1 MPYTCAVW
9 LTDAASWRGS
19 GKMKYSPKRYGTIL
33 TSIREHGTQKPN
45 ISTAI
50 QTRHLL
56 LHTFQKNALNQ
67 LEHCQFLFQWCDKDC
82 ILSKITRTCHK
93 SLLQRPQTPQSRQDK
108 NWLKRFTVA
117 RERALSSISTIP
129 QKRQMSYCLSSSMDW
144 LQSHFSKIVTSL
156 ATLFS

>member
-1 MPYTCAVW
+1 MIK
-9 LTDAASWRGS
+9 LSWF
-19 GKMKYSPKRYGTIL
+19 K
-33 TSIREHGTQKPN
+33 TSNNNSCIIGKPN
-45 ISTAI
+45 DKVPYSRRYENTALKN
-50 QTRHLL
+50 QTLALL
-56 LHTFQKNALNQ
+56 SRLAIYCYILFKRMHWYQVEN
-67 LEHCQFLFQWCDKDC
+67 CQFLFQWCDKDC
-82 ILSKITRTCHK
+82 ILSKTTRTCHK

-144 LQSHFSKIVTSL
+144 LQRHFSKIVTSL